1 MSGTKNDSE
10 LTESHRKRDRSVSTQ
25 RSLMSYFLK
34 KTRSN
39 EFQDRSETEHSEV
52 NNEENVS
59 SASTSNDNL
68 APVDDSYNSAELQ
81 NVVDNNVQK
90 NLFFDALDIEN
101 RKKLIPII
109 NTIFLCGRQNFP
121 LRGHRDDG
129 DLIQNSVNNEG
140 NFRELLKFRI
150 DSGDDVLKKHLQNC
164 PKNASFISKTTQ
176 NDLID
181 CCASV
186 ILHKIVNAVKESK
199 YFSILVDETSDI
211 SSSEQLVLCIRYVFH
226 DKVQEDFLK
235 LVIVENASGFNLSK
249 IILHQLDDLGLN
261 IKYLRGQG
269 YDGGA
274 NMSGKY
280 QGVQAQIL
288 KIQHLALYTHCASH
302 CLNLS
307 ISKACSVVL
316 IRNVVGN
323 IQEVIT
329 FFRASPKRMLL
340 LKTTLMKVLPNSK
353 SFRLKSVCETRW
365 IERQDAI
372 LQFLEL
378 YDVIINCLDELV
390 NSNEEITLTSS
401 KANNLLNSM
410 LKFEFLITL
419 QVLAELFSIT
429 LPLSKQLQ
437 NQNLEYFQ
445 S

>member
-1 MSGTKNDSE
+1 M
-10 LTESHRKRDRSVSTQ
+10 
-25 RSLMSYFLK
+25 
-34 KTRSN
+34 
-39 EFQDRSETEHSEV
+39 
-52 NNEENVS
+52 
-59 SASTSNDNL
+59 
-68 APVDDSYNSAELQ
+68 
-81 NVVDNNVQK
+81 
-90 NLFFDALDIEN
+90 
-101 RKKLIPII
+101 
-109 NTIFLCGRQNFP
+109 
-121 LRGHRDDG
+121 
-129 DLIQNSVNNEG
+129 
-140 NFRELLKFRI
+140 KFRI
-150 DSGDDVLKKHLQNC
+150 DSGDDVLKNHLQNC

-186 ILHKIVNAVKESK
+186 ILHKIVNAIKESK

-211 SSSEQLVLCIRYVFH
+211 STSEQLVLCIRYVFH
-226 DKVQEDFLK
+226 NKEQEDFLK
-235 LVIVENASGFNLSK
+235 LVIVENTSGFNLSK

-261 IKYLRGQG
+261 IKYFRGQG

-340 LKTTLMKVLPNSK
+340 LKTTLMKVLPNFK

-365 IERQDAI
+365 IERRDAI

-378 YDVIINCLDELV
+378 HDIVINCLDELV
-390 NSNEEITLTSS
+390 NSNEETTLTTR

-410 LKFEFLITL
+410 LKFEFLITF

-445 S
+445 SLKMVRTVVDEFENKRKNDIQSFNSIYTKSLTSADMHKIEVKKPRTCSK